1 MSPTNRDIQTSHPD
15 KTFFPKPGY
24 TKADVVDYYRSVA
37 GVMVPHM
44 KRYGLSMQRFPDGIE
59 EQGFYNKDAPDHFPD
74 WITRTHMT
82 KRQGGS
88 YQAPVVDSQAA
99 LAYLA
104 NQAVL
109 TYHLYLSRTDDL
121 RHPDRMVFDLDP
133 PEKRNDP
140 AAPRQ
145 AAKDLREVL
154 ADIDLEAWVQ
164 TTGSKGFHLIVPIKR
179 NCSFDQVR
187 TFAKNVARLLMR
199 RKPQAYTLQQRKDK
213 RDAKVF
219 LDTLRN
225 AHGATAVAPYSLR
238 PTPDANVAT
247 PISWDELDNGAS
259 PQDYHLAN
267 IPRRLAQKQD
277 PLAGFMQNARAIPT
291 RLDKLDSLLQNH
303 APATEETSR

>member
-1 MSPTNRDIQTSHPD
+1 MQINGHQVELSNRD
-15 KTFFPKPGY
+15 KVFFPDEGL
-24 TKADVVDYYRSVA
+24 TKGDMIDYYLAVA
-37 GVMVPHM
+37 EVMLPHLAKHGV
-44 KRYGLSMQRFPDGIE
+44 SMQRLPDGLDG
-59 EQGFYNKDAPDHFPD
+59 QQFYQKDAPNHYPD
-74 WITRTHMT
+74 WIATVKVP
-82 KRQGGS
+82 KREGGS
-88 YQAPVVDSQAA
+88 FRAPIVDSKAA